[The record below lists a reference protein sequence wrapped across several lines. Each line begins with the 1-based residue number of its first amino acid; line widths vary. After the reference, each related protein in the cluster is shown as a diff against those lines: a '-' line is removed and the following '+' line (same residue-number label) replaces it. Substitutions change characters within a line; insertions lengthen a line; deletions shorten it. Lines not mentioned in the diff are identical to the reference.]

1 MAGPGFEA
9 DAAAMTKAISGFHQS
24 ATATKST
31 MSGLQSDLGWALS
44 NSYQGNQAAAFQ
56 QLHTT
61 LQDKMAKATGALDR
75 MSSLMTDVSRNYNTG
90 DSNATDDIN
99 KVASAATNSAAGSV
113 FNRLAGGA

>member
-61 LQDKMAKATGALDR
+61 LQEKMAKATGALDR

-99 KVASAATNSAAGSV
+99 KVAGAAANSAAGSV